1 MKMKNLFKI
10 GLLLAVLA
18 ITFIFALK
26 SGISD
31 ISVIDIIKSLFN
43 KLDDNSVYTIINHI
57 RLPRITLAIVAG
69 AGLAAS
75 GCVFQGVLR
84 NPLADPFTLGISG
97 GAAFGAS
104 IGFAFGITKL
114 SWIFLPLLGFCG
126 AVLSVCLVYV
136 LNVKKEFDS
145 NSMILSGVVASYIFS
160 SAVML
165 VFSISS
171 SEQLYSAFMWLMG
184 NLAFFDER
192 LLPVVTF
199 SIFVGVII
207 LWCLGNVINII
218 SLGNEK
224 ASSLGINTS
233 LAVKYIFLLSSLI
246 TACIVSC
253 CGVIGFVGLMIPH
266 ITRKFVGNDNR
277 ILIPFSAV
285 VGSIFLLLCDTISR
299 VLFAP
304 VELPIGVI
312 TSICGGIFFMFLLL
326 KKSGKFTL

>member
-1 MKMKNLFKI
+1 MNNFFKF
-10 GLLLAVLA
+10 LLLLILLI
-18 ITFIFALK
+18 ITFVIAMV

-31 ISVIDIIKSLFN
+31 ISVVEMLKSLFSSSDGN
-43 KLDDNSVYTIINHI
+43 TYTIINQI
-57 RLPRITLAIVAG
+57 RFPRVILAIVAG
-69 AGLAAS
+69 AGLACS

-114 SWIFLPLLGFCG
+114 SWVFLPLLGFFG
-126 AVLSVCLVYV
+126 ALLSVGLVYI
-136 LNVKKEFDS
+136 LNMKKEFDS
-145 NSMILSGVVASYIFS
+145 HSMILSGVVASYIFS

-171 SEQLYSAFMWLMG
+171 SDQLYSAFMWLMG

-192 LLPVVTF
+192 LLPIVIVLVL
-199 SIFVGVII
+199 IGIII
-207 LWCLGNVINII
+207 LCCLGNVINII

-224 ASSLGINTS
+224 SDSLGINT
-233 LAVKYIFLLSSLI
+233 ARTVKYIFLLSSLI

-266 ITRKFVGNDNR
+266 ITRKFVGNNNK
-277 ILIPFSAV
+277 ILMPFSAV
-285 VGSIFLLLCDTISR
+285 VGAIFLLICDTVSR
-299 VLFAP
+299 TVIAP
-304 VELPIGVI
+304 VEIPIGVI
-312 TSICGGIFFMFLLL
+312 TSIVGGLFFVFLLL
-326 KKSGKFTL
+326 RKND

>member
-1 MKMKNLFKI
+1 MNNFFKF
-10 GLLLAVLA
+10 LLLLIVLV
-18 ITFIFALK
+18 ITFIIAMI

-31 ISVIDIIKSLFN
+31 ISVIEMLKSLFSTGDGN
-43 KLDDNSVYTIINHI
+43 TYTIINQI
-57 RLPRITLAIVAG
+57 RLPRVILAVVAG
-69 AGLAAS
+69 AGLACS

-114 SWIFLPLLGFCG
+114 SWIFLPLLGFFG
-126 AVLSVCLVYV
+126 ALLSVGLVYI
-136 LNVKKEFDS
+136 LNMKKEFDS
-145 NSMILSGVVASYIFS
+145 NTMILSGVVASYIFS

-171 SEQLYSAFMWLMG
+171 SDQLYSAFMWLMG

-192 LLPVVTF
+192 LLPMVT
-199 SIFVGVII
+199 ILVIIGVII
-207 LWCLGNVINII
+207 LCCLGNVINII

-224 ASSLGINTS
+224 SNSLGINT
-233 LAVKYIFLLSSLI
+233 ARTVKYIFLLSSLI

-266 ITRKFVGNDNR
+266 ITRKFVGNNNK
-277 ILIPFSAV
+277 ILMPFSAV
-285 VGSIFLLLCDTISR
+285 VGSIFLLSLQLVFRNKALCPTQDPL
-299 VLFAP
+299 LFYNNKCHCQTRQIY
-304 VELPIGVI
+304 LP
-312 TSICGGIFFMFLLL
+312 S
-326 KKSGKFTL
+326 

>member
-1 MKMKNLFKI
+1 MNKFLKFS
-10 GLLLAVLA
+10 LLIIILV
-18 ITFIFALK
+18 ITFIIAMV

-31 ISVIDIIKSLFN
+31 ISVMEMLKSLFSTGDGN
-43 KLDDNSVYTIINHI
+43 TYTIINQI
-57 RLPRITLAIVAG
+57 RLPRVILAIVAG
-69 AGLAAS
+69 AGLACS

-114 SWIFLPLLGFCG
+114 SWIFLPLLGFLG
-126 AVLSVCLVYV
+126 ALLSVGLVYM
-136 LNVKKEFDS
+136 LNMKKEFDS
-145 NSMILSGVVASYIFS
+145 NTMILSGVVASYIFS

-171 SEQLYSAFMWLMG
+171 SDQLYSAFMWLMG

-192 LLPVVTF
+192 LLPMVV
-199 SIFVGVII
+199 ILVMLGVIV
-207 LWCLGNVINII
+207 LCCLGNVINII

-224 ASSLGINTS
+224 SDSLGINTS
-233 LAVKYIFLLSSLI
+233 RAVKYIFLLSSLI

-266 ITRKFVGNDNR
+266 ITRKFVGNNNK
-277 ILIPFSAV
+277 ILMPFSAV
-285 VGSIFLLLCDTISR
+285 VGAIFLLICDTVSR
-299 VLFAP
+299 TVIAP
-304 VELPIGVI
+304 VEIPIGVI
-312 TSICGGIFFMFLLL
+312 TSIVGGLFFVFLLL
-326 KKSGKFTL
+326 RKAGKISI

>member
-1 MKMKNLFKI
+1 MNNFFKF
-10 GLLLAVLA
+10 LLLLIVLV
-18 ITFIFALK
+18 ITFIIAMI

-31 ISVIDIIKSLFN
+31 ISVIEMLKSLFSTGDGN
-43 KLDDNSVYTIINHI
+43 TYTIINQI
-57 RLPRITLAIVAG
+57 RLPRVILAVVAG
-69 AGLAAS
+69 AGIACS

-114 SWIFLPLLGFCG
+114 SWIFLPLLGFFG
-126 AVLSVCLVYV
+126 ALLSVGLVYI
-136 LNVKKEFDS
+136 LNMKKEFDS
-145 NSMILSGVVASYIFS
+145 NTMILSGVVASYIFS

-171 SEQLYSAFMWLMG
+171 SDQLYSAFMWLMG

-192 LLPVVTF
+192 LLPMVT
-199 SIFVGVII
+199 ILVIIGVII
-207 LWCLGNVINII
+207 LCCLGNVINII

-224 ASSLGINTS
+224 SNSLGINT
-233 LAVKYIFLLSSLI
+233 ARTVKYIFLLSSLI

-266 ITRKFVGNDNR
+266 ITRKFVGNNNK
-277 ILIPFSAV
+277 ILMPFSAV
-285 VGSIFLLLCDTISR
+285 VGSIFLLICDTVSR
-299 VLFAP
+299 TVIAP
-304 VELPIGVI
+304 VEIPIGVI
-312 TSICGGIFFMFLLL
+312 TSIIGGLFFVFLLL
-326 KKSGKFTL
+326 RKAGKISI

>member
-1 MKMKNLFKI
+1 MNNIFKFI
-10 GLLLAVLA
+10 LLLIILV
-18 ITFIFALK
+18 ITFIVAMI

-31 ISVIDIIKSLFN
+31 ISVIEMLKSLFSN
-43 KLDDNSVYTIINHI
+43 SDDNTYTIINQI
-57 RLPRITLAIVAG
+57 RFPRVVLAIVAG
-69 AGLAAS
+69 AGLACS

-114 SWIFLPLLGFCG
+114 SWIFLPLLGFLG
-126 AVLSVCLVYV
+126 AILSVCLVYI
-136 LNVKKEFDS
+136 LNMKKEFDS

-171 SEQLYSAFMWLMG
+171 SDQLYSAFMWLMG

-192 LLPVVTF
+192 LLPMVIILVML
-199 SIFVGVII
+199 GVII
-207 LWCLGNVINII
+207 LCCLGNVINII

-224 ASSLGINTS
+224 SNSLGINTS
-233 LAVKYIFLLSSLI
+233 RTVKYIFLLSSLI

-266 ITRKFVGNDNR
+266 ITRKFVGNNNK
-277 ILIPFSAV
+277 ILMPFSAI
-285 VGSIFLLLCDTISR
+285 VGSIFLLICDTVSR
-299 VLFAP
+299 TVVAP
-304 VELPIGVI
+304 VEIPIGVI
-312 TSICGGIFFMFLLL
+312 TSIIGGLFFVFLLL
-326 KKSGKFTL
+326 KKSGKISI

>member
-1 MKMKNLFKI
+1 MNKIIKFLF
-10 GLLLAVLA
+10 LLTILI
-18 ITFIFALK
+18 ITFIIAMI

-31 ISVIDIIKSLFN
+31 ISVVDMLKSLFSTGN
-43 KLDDNSVYTIINHI
+43 DNTYTIINQI
-57 RLPRITLAIVAG
+57 RFPRVVLAIVAG
-69 AGLAAS
+69 AGLACS

-114 SWIFLPLLGFCG
+114 SWIFLPLLGFLG
-126 AVLSVCLVYV
+126 AILSVCLVYM
-136 LNVKKEFDS
+136 LNMKKEFDS

-171 SEQLYSAFMWLMG
+171 SDQLYSAFMWLMG

-192 LLPVVTF
+192 LLPMVIILVML
-199 SIFVGVII
+199 GVII
-207 LWCLGNVINII
+207 LCCLGNVINII

-224 ASSLGINTS
+224 SNSLGINTS
-233 LAVKYIFLLSSLI
+233 RTVKYIFLLSSLI

-266 ITRKFVGNDNR
+266 ITRKFVGNNNK
-277 ILIPFSAV
+277 ILMPFSAI
-285 VGSIFLLLCDTISR
+285 VGSIFLLICDTVSR
-299 VLFAP
+299 TVVAP
-304 VELPIGVI
+304 VEIPIGVI
-312 TSICGGIFFMFLLL
+312 TSIIGGLFFVFLLL
-326 KKSGKFTL
+326 KKSGKISI

>member
-1 MKMKNLFKI
+1 MNNIFKFI
-10 GLLLAVLA
+10 LLLIILV
-18 ITFIFALK
+18 ITFIVAMI

-31 ISVIDIIKSLFN
+31 ISVIEMLKSLFS
-43 KLDDNSVYTIINHI
+43 NSDGNTYTIIKQI
-57 RLPRITLAIVAG
+57 RFPRVILAIVAG
-69 AGLAAS
+69 AGLACS

-126 AVLSVCLVYV
+126 AILSVCLVYI
-136 LNVKKEFDS
+136 LNMKKEFDS

-171 SEQLYSAFMWLMG
+171 SDQLYSAFMWLMG

-192 LLPVVTF
+192 LLPMVIILVML
-199 SIFVGVII
+199 GVII
-207 LWCLGNVINII
+207 LCCLGNVINII

-224 ASSLGINTS
+224 SNSLGINTS
-233 LAVKYIFLLSSLI
+233 RAVKYIFLLSSLI

-266 ITRKFVGNDNR
+266 ITRKFVGNNNKV
-277 ILIPFSAV
+277 LMPFSAV
-285 VGSIFLLLCDTISR
+285 VGAIFLLICDTVSR
-299 VLFAP
+299 TVIAP
-304 VELPIGVI
+304 VEIPIGVI
-312 TSICGGIFFMFLLL
+312 TSIIGGLFFFFLLL
-326 KKSGKFTL
+326 KKSGKISI

>member
-1 MKMKNLFKI
+1 MNNFFKF
-10 GLLLAVLA
+10 LLLLIVLV
-18 ITFIFALK
+18 ITFIIAMI

-31 ISVIDIIKSLFN
+31 ISVIEMLKSLFSTGDGN
-43 KLDDNSVYTIINHI
+43 TYTIINQI
-57 RLPRITLAIVAG
+57 RLPRVILAVVAG
-69 AGLAAS
+69 AGLACS

-114 SWIFLPLLGFCG
+114 SWIFLPLLGFLG
-126 AVLSVCLVYV
+126 ALLSVGLVYI
-136 LNVKKEFDS
+136 LNMKKEFDS
-145 NSMILSGVVASYIFS
+145 NTMILSGVVASYIFS

-171 SEQLYSAFMWLMG
+171 SDQLYSAFMWLMG

-192 LLPVVTF
+192 LLPM
-199 SIFVGVII
+199 VII
-207 LWCLGNVINII
+207 LVMAGVVILCCLGNVINII

-224 ASSLGINTS
+224 SNSLGINT
-233 LAVKYIFLLSSLI
+233 ARTVKYIFLLSSLI

-266 ITRKFVGNDNR
+266 ITRKFVGNNNKV
-277 ILIPFSAV
+277 LMPFSAV
-285 VGSIFLLLCDTISR
+285 VGAIFLLICDTVSR
-299 VLFAP
+299 TVIAP
-304 VELPIGVI
+304 VEIPIGVI
-312 TSICGGIFFMFLLL
+312 TSIIGGLFFVFLLL
-326 KKSGKFTL
+326 RKAGKISI

>member
-1 MKMKNLFKI
+1 MNKIIKFLF
-10 GLLLAVLA
+10 LLIILI
-18 ITFIFALK
+18 ITFIIAMI

-31 ISVIDIIKSLFN
+31 ISVVDMLKSLFSTGN
-43 KLDDNSVYTIINHI
+43 DNTYTIINQI
-57 RLPRITLAIVAG
+57 RFPRVVLAIVAG
-69 AGLAAS
+69 AGLACS

-114 SWIFLPLLGFCG
+114 SWIFLPLLGFLG
-126 AVLSVCLVYV
+126 AILSVCLVYI
-136 LNVKKEFDS
+136 LNMKKEFDS

-171 SEQLYSAFMWLMG
+171 SDQLYSAFMWLMG

-192 LLPVVTF
+192 LLPMVIILVML
-199 SIFVGVII
+199 GVII
-207 LWCLGNVINII
+207 LCCLGNVINII

-224 ASSLGINTS
+224 SNSLGINTS
-233 LAVKYIFLLSSLI
+233 RTVKYIFLLSSLI

-266 ITRKFVGNDNR
+266 ITRKFVGNNNK
-277 ILIPFSAV
+277 ILMPFSAI
-285 VGSIFLLLCDTISR
+285 VGSIFLLICDTVSR
-299 VLFAP
+299 TVVAP
-304 VELPIGVI
+304 VEIPIGVI
-312 TSICGGIFFMFLLL
+312 TSIIGGLFFVFLLL
-326 KKSGKFTL
+326 KKSGKISI

>member
-1 MKMKNLFKI
+1 MNKIIKFLF
-10 GLLLAVLA
+10 LLTILI
-18 ITFIFALK
+18 ITFIIAMI

-31 ISVIDIIKSLFN
+31 ISVVDMLKSLFSTGN
-43 KLDDNSVYTIINHI
+43 DNTYTIINQI
-57 RLPRITLAIVAG
+57 RFPRVVLAIVAG
-69 AGLAAS
+69 AGLACS

-114 SWIFLPLLGFCG
+114 SWIFLPLLGFLG
-126 AVLSVCLVYV
+126 AILSVCLVYI
-136 LNVKKEFDS
+136 LNMKKEFDS

-171 SEQLYSAFMWLMG
+171 SDQLYSAFMWLMG

-192 LLPVVTF
+192 LLPMVIILVML
-199 SIFVGVII
+199 GVII
-207 LWCLGNVINII
+207 LCCLGNVINII

-224 ASSLGINTS
+224 SNSLGINTS
-233 LAVKYIFLLSSLI
+233 RTVKYIFLLSSLI

-266 ITRKFVGNDNR
+266 ITRKFVGNNNK
-277 ILIPFSAV
+277 ILMPFSAI
-285 VGSIFLLLCDTISR
+285 VGSIFLLICDTVSR
-299 VLFAP
+299 TVVAP
-304 VELPIGVI
+304 VEIPIGVI
-312 TSICGGIFFMFLLL
+312 TSIIGGLFFVFLLL
-326 KKSGKFTL
+326 KKSGKISI

>member
-1 MKMKNLFKI
+1 MNKIFKFS
-10 GLLLAVLA
+10 LLLIILVV
-18 ITFIFALK
+18 TFITAMI

-31 ISVIDIIKSLFN
+31 ISVMEMLKSLFSTGDGN
-43 KLDDNSVYTIINHI
+43 TYTIINQI
-57 RLPRITLAIVAG
+57 RLPRVILAVVAG
-69 AGLAAS
+69 AGLACS

-114 SWIFLPLLGFCG
+114 SWIFLPLLGFLG
-126 AVLSVCLVYV
+126 ALLSVGLVYI
-136 LNVKKEFDS
+136 LNMKKEFDS
-145 NSMILSGVVASYIFS
+145 NTMILSGVVASYIFS

-171 SEQLYSAFMWLMG
+171 SDQLYSAFMWLMG

-192 LLPVVTF
+192 LLPM
-199 SIFVGVII
+199 VII
-207 LWCLGNVINII
+207 LVMTGVVILCCLGNVINII

-224 ASSLGINTS
+224 SNSLGINT
-233 LAVKYIFLLSSLI
+233 ARTVKYIFLLSSLI

-266 ITRKFVGNDNR
+266 ITRKFVGNNNKV
-277 ILIPFSAV
+277 LMPFSAV
-285 VGSIFLLLCDTISR
+285 VGAIFLLICDTVSR
-299 VLFAP
+299 TVIAP
-304 VELPIGVI
+304 VEIPIGVI
-312 TSICGGIFFMFLLL
+312 TSIIGGLFFVFLLL
-326 KKSGKFTL
+326 RKAGKISI

>member
-1 MKMKNLFKI
+1 MKNIFKFI
-10 GLLLAVLA
+10 LLLILLA
-18 ITFIFALK
+18 ITFIIAMI

-31 ISVIDIIKSLFN
+31 ISVIEMLKSLFSSSDGN
-43 KLDDNSVYTIINHI
+43 TYTIINQI
-57 RLPRITLAIVAG
+57 RFPRVILAIVAG
-69 AGLAAS
+69 AGLACS

-114 SWIFLPLLGFCG
+114 SWIFLPLLGFFG
-126 AVLSVCLVYV
+126 AILSVCLVYI
-136 LNVKKEFDS
+136 LNMKKEFDS

-171 SEQLYSAFMWLMG
+171 SDQLYSAFMWLMG

-192 LLPVVTF
+192 LLPMVIILVMF
-199 SIFVGVII
+199 GVII
-207 LWCLGNVINII
+207 LCCLGNVINII

-224 ASSLGINTS
+224 SNSLGINTS
-233 LAVKYIFLLSSLI
+233 RTVKYIFLLSSLI

-266 ITRKFVGNDNR
+266 ITRKFVGNNNK
-277 ILIPFSAV
+277 ILMPFSAV
-285 VGSIFLLLCDTISR
+285 VGSIFLLICDTVSR
-299 VLFAP
+299 TVVAP
-304 VELPIGVI
+304 VEIPIGVI
-312 TSICGGIFFMFLLL
+312 TSIIGGLFFVLLLL
-326 KKSGKFTL
+326 KKSGKISI

>member
-1 MKMKNLFKI
+1 MNKIFKFS
-10 GLLLAVLA
+10 LLIIILV
-18 ITFIFALK
+18 ITFIIAMV

-31 ISVIDIIKSLFN
+31 ISVIEMLKSLFSTGDSN
-43 KLDDNSVYTIINHI
+43 TYTIINQI
-57 RLPRITLAIVAG
+57 RLPRVILAIVAG
-69 AGLAAS
+69 AGLACS

-114 SWIFLPLLGFCG
+114 SWIFLPLLGFLG
-126 AVLSVCLVYV
+126 ALLSVGLVYM
-136 LNVKKEFDS
+136 LNMKKEFDS
-145 NSMILSGVVASYIFS
+145 NTMILSGVVASYIFS

-171 SEQLYSAFMWLMG
+171 SDQLYSAFMWLMG

-192 LLPVVTF
+192 LLPMVIILVM
-199 SIFVGVII
+199 VGVIV
-207 LWCLGNVINII
+207 LCCLGNVINII

-224 ASSLGINTS
+224 SDSLGINTS
-233 LAVKYIFLLSSLI
+233 RAVKYIFLLSSLI

-266 ITRKFVGNDNR
+266 ITRKFVGNNNKV
-277 ILIPFSAV
+277 LMPFSAV
-285 VGSIFLLLCDTISR
+285 VGAIFLLICDTVSR
-299 VLFAP
+299 TVIAP
-304 VELPIGVI
+304 VEIPIGVI
-312 TSICGGIFFMFLLL
+312 TSIVGGLFFVFLLL
-326 KKSGKFTL
+326 RKTGKISI

>member
-1 MKMKNLFKI
+1 MNKI
-10 GLLLAVLA
+10 LKFGLLLIILV
-18 ITFIFALK
+18 ITFIVAMI

-31 ISVIDIIKSLFN
+31 IPVMEMLKSLFSTGDGN
-43 KLDDNSVYTIINHI
+43 TYTIINQI
-57 RLPRITLAIVAG
+57 RLPRVILAIVAG
-69 AGLAAS
+69 AGLACS

-114 SWIFLPLLGFCG
+114 SWIFLPLLGFLG
-126 AVLSVCLVYV
+126 ALLSVGLVYI
-136 LNVKKEFDS
+136 LNMKKEFDS
-145 NSMILSGVVASYIFS
+145 NTMILSGVVASYIFS

-171 SEQLYSAFMWLMG
+171 SDQLYSAFMWLMG

-192 LLPVVTF
+192 LLPM
-199 SIFVGVII
+199 VII
-207 LWCLGNVINII
+207 LVMAGVVILCCLGNVINII

-224 ASSLGINTS
+224 SNSLGINT
-233 LAVKYIFLLSSLI
+233 ARTVKYIFLLSSLI

-266 ITRKFVGNDNR
+266 ITRKFVGNNNK
-277 ILIPFSAV
+277 ILMPFSAV
-285 VGSIFLLLCDTISR
+285 VGSIFLLICDTVSR
-299 VLFAP
+299 TVIAP
-304 VELPIGVI
+304 VEIPIGVI
-312 TSICGGIFFMFLLL
+312 TSIVGGLFFVFLLL
-326 KKSGKFTL
+326 RKAGKISI

>member
-1 MKMKNLFKI
+1 MNNIFKFI
-10 GLLLAVLA
+10 LLLIILV
-18 ITFIFALK
+18 ITFIVAMI

-31 ISVIDIIKSLFN
+31 ISVVEVLKSLLSN
-43 KLDDNSVYTIINHI
+43 GDGNTYTIINQI
-57 RLPRITLAIVAG
+57 RFPRVILAIVAG
-69 AGLAAS
+69 AGLACS

-114 SWIFLPLLGFCG
+114 SWIFLPLLGFLG
-126 AVLSVCLVYV
+126 AILSVCLVYI
-136 LNVKKEFDS
+136 LNMKKEFDS

-171 SEQLYSAFMWLMG
+171 SDQLYSAFMWLMG

-192 LLPVVTF
+192 LLPMVIILVM
-199 SIFVGVII
+199 VGVII
-207 LWCLGNVINII
+207 LCCLGNVINII

-224 ASSLGINTS
+224 SNSLGINTS
-233 LAVKYIFLLSSLI
+233 RTVKYLFLLSSLI

-266 ITRKFVGNDNR
+266 ITRKFVGNNNK
-277 ILIPFSAV
+277 ILMPFSAV
-285 VGSIFLLLCDTISR
+285 VGSIFLLICDTVSR
-299 VLFAP
+299 TVIAP
-304 VELPIGVI
+304 VEIPIGVI
-312 TSICGGIFFMFLLL
+312 TSIVGGLFFVFLLL
-326 KKSGKFTL
+326 KKSGKISI

>member
-1 MKMKNLFKI
+1 MNNIFKFV
-10 GLLLAVLA
+10 LLLILLV
-18 ITFIFALK
+18 ITFIVAMV
-26 SGISD
+26 SGTSD
-31 ISVIDIIKSLFN
+31 ISVIEMLKSLFSN
-43 KLDDNSVYTIINHI
+43 TDTNTYTIVNQI
-57 RLPRITLAIVAG
+57 RFPRVILAIVAG
-69 AGLAAS
+69 AGLACS

-114 SWIFLPLLGFCG
+114 SWVFLPLLGFLG

-136 LNVKKEFDS
+136 LNMKKEFDS

-165 VFSISS
+165 MFSISS
-171 SEQLYSAFMWLMG
+171 SDQLYSAFMWLMG

-192 LLPVVTF
+192 LLPVVII
-199 SIFVGVII
+199 SVVLGVTI
-207 LWCLGNVINII
+207 LCCLGNVINII

-224 ASSLGINTS
+224 SDSLGINTS
-233 LAVKYIFLLSSLI
+233 RTVKYIFLLSSLI

-266 ITRKFVGNDNR
+266 ITRKFVGNNNK
-277 ILIPFSAV
+277 ILMPFSAV
-285 VGSIFLLLCDTISR
+285 VGSIFLLVCDTVSR
-299 VLFAP
+299 TVVAP
-304 VELPIGVI
+304 VEIPIGVI
-312 TSICGGIFFMFLLL
+312 TSIIGGLFFVFLLL
-326 KKSGKFTL
+326 KKSGKISI

>member
-1 MKMKNLFKI
+1 MNKIFKFS
-10 GLLLAVLA
+10 LLLIILVV
-18 ITFIFALK
+18 TFITAMI

-31 ISVIDIIKSLFN
+31 ISVMEMLKSLFSTGDGN
-43 KLDDNSVYTIINHI
+43 TYTIINQI
-57 RLPRITLAIVAG
+57 RLPRVILAVVAG
-69 AGLAAS
+69 AGLACS

-114 SWIFLPLLGFCG
+114 SWIFLPLLGFLG
-126 AVLSVCLVYV
+126 ALLSVGLVYI
-136 LNVKKEFDS
+136 LNMKKEFDS
-145 NSMILSGVVASYIFS
+145 NTMILSGVVASYIFS

-171 SEQLYSAFMWLMG
+171 SDQLYSAFMWLMG

-192 LLPVVTF
+192 LLPMVT
-199 SIFVGVII
+199 ILVIIGVII
-207 LWCLGNVINII
+207 LCCLGNVINII

-224 ASSLGINTS
+224 SNSLGINT
-233 LAVKYIFLLSSLI
+233 ARTVKYIFLLSSLI

-266 ITRKFVGNDNR
+266 ITRKFVGNNNK
-277 ILIPFSAV
+277 ILMPFSAV
-285 VGSIFLLLCDTISR
+285 VGSIFLLICDTVSR
-299 VLFAP
+299 TVIAP
-304 VELPIGVI
+304 VEIPIGVI
-312 TSICGGIFFMFLLL
+312 TSIIGGLFFVFLLL
-326 KKSGKFTL
+326 RKAGKISI

>member
-1 MKMKNLFKI
+1 MNKI
-10 GLLLAVLA
+10 LKFGLLLIILV
-18 ITFIFALK
+18 ITFIVAMI

-31 ISVIDIIKSLFN
+31 IPVMEMLKSLFSTGDGN
-43 KLDDNSVYTIINHI
+43 TYTIINQI
-57 RLPRITLAIVAG
+57 RLPRVILAIVAG
-69 AGLAAS
+69 AGLACS

-114 SWIFLPLLGFCG
+114 SWIFLPLLGFLG
-126 AVLSVCLVYV
+126 ALLSVGLVYI
-136 LNVKKEFDS
+136 LNMKKEFDS
-145 NSMILSGVVASYIFS
+145 NTMILSGVVASYIFS

-171 SEQLYSAFMWLMG
+171 SDQLYSAFMWLMG

-192 LLPVVTF
+192 LLPM
-199 SIFVGVII
+199 VII
-207 LWCLGNVINII
+207 LVMAGVVILCCLGNVINII

-224 ASSLGINTS
+224 SNSLGINT
-233 LAVKYIFLLSSLI
+233 ARTVKYIFLLSSLI

-266 ITRKFVGNDNR
+266 ITRKFVGNNNKV
-277 ILIPFSAV
+277 LMPFSAV
-285 VGSIFLLLCDTISR
+285 VGAIFLLICDTVSR
-299 VLFAP
+299 TVIAP
-304 VELPIGVI
+304 VEIPIGVI
-312 TSICGGIFFMFLLL
+312 TSIIGGLFFVF
-326 KKSGKFTL
+326 

>member
-1 MKMKNLFKI
+1 MNNIFKFI
-10 GLLLAVLA
+10 LLLIILV
-18 ITFIFALK
+18 ITFIVAMI

-31 ISVIDIIKSLFN
+31 ISVIDMLKSLIS
-43 KLDDNSVYTIINHI
+43 NSDGNTYTIINQI
-57 RLPRITLAIVAG
+57 RFPRVLLAIVAG
-69 AGLAAS
+69 AGLACS

-114 SWIFLPLLGFCG
+114 SWIFLPLLGFLG
-126 AVLSVCLVYV
+126 AILSVCLVYI
-136 LNVKKEFDS
+136 LNIKKEFDS

-171 SEQLYSAFMWLMG
+171 SDQLYSAFMWLMG

-192 LLPVVTF
+192 LLPM
-199 SIFVGVII
+199 VII
-207 LWCLGNVINII
+207 LVVLGVIVLCCLGNVINII

-224 ASSLGINTS
+224 SNSLGINTS
-233 LAVKYIFLLSSLI
+233 RAVKYIFLLSSLI
-246 TACIVSC
+246 TACVVSC

-266 ITRKFVGNDNR
+266 ITRKFVGNNNK
-277 ILIPFSAV
+277 ILMPFSAV
-285 VGSIFLLLCDTISR
+285 VGSIFLLICDTVSR
-299 VLFAP
+299 TVVAP
-304 VELPIGVI
+304 VEIPIGVI
-312 TSICGGIFFMFLLL
+312 TSIVGGLFFVFLLL
-326 KKSGKFTL
+326 RKSGKVSI

>member
-1 MKMKNLFKI
+1 MRNSLKFI
-10 GLLLAVLA
+10 LLLIILV
-18 ITFIFALK
+18 ITFIVAMI

-31 ISVIDIIKSLFN
+31 ISVIDMLKSLFSAGDGN
-43 KLDDNSVYTIINHI
+43 TYTIINQI
-57 RLPRITLAIVAG
+57 RFPRVVLAIVAG
-69 AGLAAS
+69 AGLACS

-114 SWIFLPLLGFCG
+114 SWIFLPLLGFGG
-126 AVLSVCLVYV
+126 AILSVCLVYI
-136 LNVKKEFDS
+136 LNMKKEFDS

-171 SEQLYSAFMWLMG
+171 SDQLYSAFMWLMG

-192 LLPVVTF
+192 LLPM
-199 SIFVGVII
+199 VII
-207 LWCLGNVINII
+207 LVMLGVIVLCCLGNVINII

-224 ASSLGINTS
+224 SNSLGINTS
-233 LAVKYIFLLSSLI
+233 RAVKYIFLLSSLI

-266 ITRKFVGNDNR
+266 ITRKFVGNNNK
-277 ILIPFSAV
+277 ILMPFSAV
-285 VGSIFLLLCDTISR
+285 VGSIFLLICDTVSR
-299 VLFAP
+299 TVVAP
-304 VELPIGVI
+304 VEIPIGVI
-312 TSICGGIFFMFLLL
+312 TSIIGGLFFVFLLL
-326 KKSGKFTL
+326 KKSGKVSI

>member
-1 MKMKNLFKI
+1 MNNIYKFI
-10 GLLLAVLA
+10 LLLIVLV
-18 ITFIFALK
+18 ITFIVAMI

-31 ISVIDIIKSLFN
+31 ISVIEMLKSLFSSSDGN
-43 KLDDNSVYTIINHI
+43 TYTIINQI
-57 RLPRITLAIVAG
+57 RFPRVILAIVAG
-69 AGLAAS
+69 AGLACS

-114 SWIFLPLLGFCG
+114 SWIFLPLLGFFG
-126 AVLSVCLVYV
+126 AILSVCLVYI
-136 LNVKKEFDS
+136 LNMKKEFDS
-145 NSMILSGVVASYIFS
+145 NSMILSGIVASYIFS

-171 SEQLYSAFMWLMG
+171 SDQLYSAFMWLMG

-192 LLPVVTF
+192 LLPM
-199 SIFVGVII
+199 VII
-207 LWCLGNVINII
+207 LVILGIIILCCLGNVINII

-224 ASSLGINTS
+224 SNSLGINT
-233 LAVKYIFLLSSLI
+233 ARKIKYIFLLSSLI

-266 ITRKFVGNDNR
+266 ITRKFVGNNNK
-277 ILIPFSAV
+277 ILMPFSTV
-285 VGSIFLLLCDTISR
+285 VGAIFLLICDTISR
-299 VLFAP
+299 TVIAP
-304 VELPIGVI
+304 VEIPIGVI
-312 TSICGGIFFMFLLL
+312 TSIVGGLFFVFLLL
-326 KKSGKFTL
+326 KKSGKISI

>member
-1 MKMKNLFKI
+1 MNKIFKF
-10 GLLLAVLA
+10 GLLLIILV
-18 ITFIFALK
+18 ITFIIAMI

-31 ISVIDIIKSLFN
+31 ISVMEMLKSLFSTGEGN
-43 KLDDNSVYTIINHI
+43 TYTIINQI
-57 RLPRITLAIVAG
+57 RLPRVIIAIVAG
-69 AGLAAS
+69 AGLACS

-114 SWIFLPLLGFCG
+114 SWIFLPLLGFLG
-126 AVLSVCLVYV
+126 ALLSVGLVYI
-136 LNVKKEFDS
+136 LNMKKEFDS
-145 NSMILSGVVASYIFS
+145 NTMILSGVVASYIFS

-171 SEQLYSAFMWLMG
+171 SDQLYSAFMWLMG

-192 LLPVVTF
+192 ILPM
-199 SIFVGVII
+199 VII
-207 LWCLGNVINII
+207 LVMAGVVILCCLGNVINII

-224 ASSLGINTS
+224 SNSLGINT
-233 LAVKYIFLLSSLI
+233 ARTVKYIFLLSSLI

-266 ITRKFVGNDNR
+266 ITRKFVGNNNKV
-277 ILIPFSAV
+277 LMPFSAV
-285 VGSIFLLLCDTISR
+285 VGAIFLLICDTVSR
-299 VLFAP
+299 TVIAP
-304 VELPIGVI
+304 VEIPIGVI
-312 TSICGGIFFMFLLL
+312 TSIIGGLFFVFLLL
-326 KKSGKFTL
+326 RKAGKISI